1 MGTFEGWPAGVE
13 ARPIDKGDA
22 GAWAELLAAKEKVDQ
37 EGENYDADDLI
48 EELSDPKLDA
58 EKDTIGLWADGAMVG
73 YAAVRWRAN
82 VIDVDRVGT
91 EGTVHPEWRGRGLGA
106 ALLPWIIRR
115 AGEVHAERHPEVD
128 GEINTGAI
136 STNVG
141 AHDLLT
147 SHGFEECRYFFHM
160 QRTFDAPVPE
170 VTVPEGLKVVAY
182 DPSYDQRL
190 MDAHNEAFM
199 DHWGSTPKDEE
210 TWKVWFTGSRAFRGD
225 VCRLVVD
232 GDKIVAYALGY
243 EYVADTEAT
252 GIREVYIG
260 QVGTLR
266 SHRGRGLARLAL
278 AELLTESQ
286 RTGYKRASLGVDA
299 DNPTGALGLYERL
312 GFTQV
317 SKTISYRL
325 PLTRTACR

>member
-1 MGTFEGWPAGVE
+1 
-13 ARPIDKGDA
+13 
-22 GAWAELLAAKEKVDQ
+22 
-37 EGENYDADDLI
+37 
-48 EELSDPKLDA
+48 
-58 EKDTIGLWADGAMVG
+58 
-73 YAAVRWRAN
+73 
-82 VIDVDRVGT
+82 
-91 EGTVHPEWRGRGLGA
+91 
-106 ALLPWIIRR
+106 
-115 AGEVHAERHPEVD
+115 
-128 GEINTGAI
+128 
-136 STNVG
+136 
-141 AHDLLT
+141 
-147 SHGFEECRYFFHM
+147 
-160 QRTFDAPVPE
+160 
-170 VTVPEGLKVVAY
+170 
-182 DPSYDQRL
+182 
-190 MDAHNEAFM
+190 M
-199 DHWGSTPKDEE
+199 DHWGSTPKDAE

-225 VCRLVVD
+225 ICRLVVD

-286 RTGYKRASLGVDA
+286 RTGYQRASLGVDA

-325 PLTRTACR
+325 PLT